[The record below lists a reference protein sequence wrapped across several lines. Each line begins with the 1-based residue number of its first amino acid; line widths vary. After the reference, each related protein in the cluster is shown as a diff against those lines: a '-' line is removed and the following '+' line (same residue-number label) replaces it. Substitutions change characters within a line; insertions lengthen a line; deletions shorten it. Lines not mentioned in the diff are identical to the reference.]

1 MGTLD
6 KFVKYE
12 RDFRKLWTRIK
23 EDAESKGVCV
33 SDQDMK
39 DLGAMVYM
47 YIIEHATDTESWKP
61 EGTAHDY
68 KSQEDLL
75 HTIQNLRESLQNQGA
90 ERFERNLREQYEGK
104 VIDNIKQSENTS
116 DAGVETLK
124 PFEELKDTPSK
135 VEDMKKMERKT
146 KGPENLTEQMINQLI
161 GNIDEIEEKP
171 QVSTQKAKPIHSC
184 FGVEL
189 YFSLPD
195 IIVLKP
201 GDIEEIMHKEANK
214 GWNSN
219 RLFQKYR
226 LRKETKDDYK
236 VYMVDID
243 GQEKLETITAWVVCY
258 CIKYNKYGLNSKMS
272 LDKITET
279 LENDDVRNELVHEY
293 RDLWN
298 VFRFKDNKK

>member
-47 YIIEHATDTESWKP
+47 YLIEHATDTESWKP

-90 ERFERNLREQYEGK
+90 ERFENNLREQYEGK
-104 VIDNIKQSENTS
+104 VIDNIKQPENSS

-135 VEDMKKMERKT
+135 VEDIKKMESKT
-146 KGPENLTEQMINQLI
+146 KEPENLTKQMIDQLI
-161 GNIDEIEEKP
+161 GDIDETKEKP
-171 QVSTQKAKPIHSC
+171 QVNTQKAKPIHSC
-184 FGVEL
+184 FGIDL

-272 LDKITET
+272 LDKIIET
-279 LENDDVRNELVHEY
+279 LDDDVRDELVHEY